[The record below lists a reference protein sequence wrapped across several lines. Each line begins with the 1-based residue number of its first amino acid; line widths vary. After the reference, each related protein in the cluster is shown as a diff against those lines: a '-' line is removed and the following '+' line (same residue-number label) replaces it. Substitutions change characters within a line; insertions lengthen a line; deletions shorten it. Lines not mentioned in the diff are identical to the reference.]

1 MTQEYGVNVFNSTMN
16 PHGVVTLT
24 RLFFQVLLQE
34 MNSSSV
40 DDKGYFRKEM
50 VLSDNALK
58 YAEAV
63 LALDGG
69 PLEQLKA
76 RFTVSSR
83 GTSSSGGNGSG
94 KLEETLKSTPPIG
107 QLNDL
112 RTIAECLK
120 SVEKVYDMENKT
132 DWANVKADIAKLLV
146 PCKELI
152 KEIKERVGS
161 FEKRQKSRTDQKKQ
175 RKSMAG
181 PRYFLLI

>member
-1 MTQEYGVNVFNSTMN
+1 MD
-16 PHGVVTLT
+16 
-24 RLFFQVLLQE
+24 
-34 MNSSSV
+34 SS
-40 DDKGYFRKEM
+40 
-50 VLSDNALK
+50 
-58 YAEAV
+58 
-63 LALDGG
+63 
-69 PLEQLKA
+69 PLEQFKA
-76 RFTVSSR
+76 EFTVSSR

-112 RTIAECLK
+112 RTIAECFK

-152 KEIKERVGS
+152 NEIKERVGS

-181 PRYFLLI
+181 PTVLFANLMLHYRVDHLMLVV